1 MSTPKNREEQL
12 RRLLVELQILQNTA
26 EVLQSRVNILEA
38 GITELRVAG
47 TTLEEMKKEEEG
59 ASILLPIG
67 GESFIRAKLGN
78 ISTVIMGIGADVS
91 VEMELDKAL
100 EDIGA
105 RLSESEKASLSAQEQ
120 LSQILAQMQSHQD
133 NANRLSAELR
143 GEGASGVQQA

>member
-120 LSQILAQMQSHQD
+120 LSQIVAQMQSHQE
-133 NANRLSAELR
+133 NVNRLSAELR

>member
-78 ISTVIMGIGADVS
+78 ISTVIMGIGTDVS

-120 LSQILAQMQSHQD
+120 LSQIVAQMQSHQE
-133 NANRLSAELR
+133 NVNRLSAELR

>member
-38 GITELRVAG
+38 GITEFRVAG
-47 TTLEEMKKEEEG
+47 TTLEELKKEGEG

-78 ISTVIMGIGADVS
+78 ISTVIMGIGTDVS

-120 LSQILAQMQSHQD
+120 LSQIVAQMQSHQE
-133 NANRLSAELR
+133 NVNRLSAELR

>member
-47 TTLEEMKKEEEG
+47 TTLEEMKKEGEG

-78 ISTVIMGIGADVS
+78 ISTVIMGIGTDVS

-120 LSQILAQMQSHQD
+120 LSQIVAQMQSHQE
-133 NANRLSAELR
+133 NVNRLSAELR